1 VLTPWIGRTH
11 ERLAVDEVATGASN
25 RSFGLTF
32 AIVFALIGLSPL
44 VRGRPVRGWAFVVAA
59 VVFLAALM
67 FPRGLAP
74 LNRIWLRFG
83 LFLHAC
89 ISPVILALV
98 FFATV
103 TPIGLVRR
111 ALGKDS
117 IRRQADE
124 DAVTYWIERQ
134 PPGPEPGTMR
144 RQF

>member
-1 VLTPWIGRTH
+1 MLTSWISRTH
-11 ERLAVDEVATGASN
+11 ERLAVDEVATGASDG
-25 RSFGLTF
+25 SFGLTV

-59 VVFLAALM
+59 VVILAALI

-74 LNRIWLRFG
+74 LNRIWLRLG

-89 ISPVILALV
+89 TTGDP
-98 FFATV
+98 
-103 TPIGLVRR
+103 GLGLLHHGDSYRPR

-117 IRRQADE
+117 IQRQADE
-124 DAVTYWIERQ
+124 DWVTYWIERQ
-134 PPGPEPGTMR
+134 SPGPEPDTMG